1 LQFIK
6 SINDSKKFIMFG
18 LGKNK
23 SKVVEDESI
32 KDKSKF
38 VVVGFTVML
47 FALLAFLI
55 AEIYTSIQLSKQ
67 NKLLANTGNIQ
78 QESDNIIIKMA
89 KIGKEV
95 NKNEYEYIKEIMKF
109 MSPTEFQNFK
119 NSISGM
125 ASEFNVQINSLNE
138 SESDKLGKI
147 YSINYIEY
155 QFLSTYQNL
164 TYFKNKIAE
173 SDFKINIIDENIS
186 RENAN
191 SEKVIAQGKI
201 GVYVFPGKEKLLK
214 DKSKIIEKF
223 KAEEEKLAAKNKA
236 ETEN

>member
-1 LQFIK
+1 
-6 SINDSKKFIMFG
+6 
-18 LGKNK
+18 
-23 SKVVEDESI
+23 
-32 KDKSKF
+32 
-38 VVVGFTVML
+38 
-47 FALLAFLI
+47 
-55 AEIYTSIQLSKQ
+55 
-67 NKLLANTGNIQ
+67 
-78 QESDNIIIKMA
+78 
-89 KIGKEV
+89 
-95 NKNEYEYIKEIMKF
+95 MKF

-147 YSINYIEY
+147 YSVNYIEY

-223 KAEEEKLAAKNKA
+223 KAEEEKLDAKNKA